1 MPQCINIIVMPNII
15 TPQFV
20 RDYLAMGHATLS
32 LLTLG

>member
-1 MPQCINIIVMPNII
+1 MPQCVNIIVMLNIV

-20 RDYLAMGHATLS
+20 RDYLAIGHATLS